1 MRKVVA
7 RIAQYSAI
15 ILILLVVN
23 AGGRLL
29 HYDDVESVS
38 DGLARQH
45 EESFLRFKG
54 MDSSKEQCQQMYGF
68 LPCSSNLP
76 GHIFLIVIY
85 EYLLYQGESYAGG
98 DGRIFHVFGKNFIVS
113 ILSQLLE
120 SLPEFLILLVSGLLS
135 SNEETQEYVVTGVG
149 LLAGSSILLLT
160 VLWGICLI
168 CAQKTYVKADS
179 RANNNLLQLLT
190 GSGIHVDSETCDH
203 AKIMLFSVIPLII
216 ILIPRAFGVSYSSQ
230 VYNFVALLSLFIA
243 LFSLCCYFYFQYK
256 YKRIHDRILEYAELE
271 KKIEMHV
278 PYYEVQAL
286 MRKRDKHLMEKQI
299 EMEVKLQ
306 PPKDGNIIVFD
317 INTFSEWID
326 STRRLM
332 DDPYT
337 DNKKTEFNQV
347 ITEKL
352 RYTTSNLFTGGTRK
366 RIKVAQLLRQDKIKF
381 TKLVKDM
388 AGGNQDE
395 HSINKLFDL
404 IRNNK
409 DSSIS
414 RSDLKAFIQKQYYK
428 DQKIQD
434 ITDELV
440 DIIMGHL
447 DGDSN
452 GKIEREEFES
462 RANKWLKEIDTYDH
476 YATAIEMLL
485 LLIIIQKTDYEI
497 ATTKASK
504 DGRFKAIAL
513 LVLGILML
521 TVLVE
526 PLTQSVRIF
535 SESMK
540 IAPFYVSFI
549 LVPLATNARTAI
561 AAIIAAKQKRHYI
574 TSLTFS
580 QIYHKVFM
588 NNILGFSVLV
598 SVIYFR
604 GLTWHFSAEVLVLV
618 IVCVLIG
625 LYASFSTTFPIWT
638 LFLVFPLYPLSL
650 ILVYYVDDTFTFT

>member
-1 MRKVVA
+1 
-7 RIAQYSAI
+7 
-15 ILILLVVN
+15 
-23 AGGRLL
+23 
-29 HYDDVESVS
+29 
-38 DGLARQH
+38 
-45 EESFLRFKG
+45 
-54 MDSSKEQCQQMYGF
+54 
-68 LPCSSNLP
+68 
-76 GHIFLIVIY
+76 
-85 EYLLYQGESYAGG
+85 
-98 DGRIFHVFGKNFIVS
+98 
-113 ILSQLLE
+113 
-120 SLPEFLILLVSGLLS
+120 
-135 SNEETQEYVVTGVG
+135 
-149 LLAGSSILLLT
+149 
-160 VLWGICLI
+160 
-168 CAQKTYVKADS
+168 
-179 RANNNLLQLLT
+179 
-190 GSGIHVDSETCDH
+190 
-203 AKIMLFSVIPLII
+203 
-216 ILIPRAFGVSYSSQ
+216 
-230 VYNFVALLSLFIA
+230 
-243 LFSLCCYFYFQYK
+243 
-256 YKRIHDRILEYAELE
+256 
-271 KKIEMHV
+271 MHV

-306 PPKDGNIIVFD
+306 PPKDENIIVFD
-317 INTFSEWID
+317 IDTFSEWID

-347 ITEKL
+347 
-352 RYTTSNLFTGGTRK
+352 
-366 RIKVAQLLRQDKIKF
+366 AQLLRQDKIKF
-381 TKLVKDM
+381 MKLVKDM
-388 AGGNQDE
+388 VGGNQDE

-434 ITDELV
+434 ITDVLV

-447 DGDSN
+447 DADSN

-462 RANKWLKEIDTYDH
+462 RANKWLKVIEQYVDLLEDENKEIDTYDH

-561 AAIIAAKQKRHYI
+561 AAIIAAKQKRHHT

-604 GLTWHFSAEVLVLV
+604 GLTWHFSAEMLVLV
-618 IVCVLIG
+618 IVCVLMG
-625 LYASFSTTFPIWT
+625 LYASFSIKFPIWT

-650 ILVYYVDDTFTFT
+650 VLVYYVNDTFTFT